1 VTQTFQLDHPLQ
13 RIVSRFKC
21 AIESERYDE
30 AQSVLAEYHSCITS
44 LCKKG
49 DGAPSKDEV
58 MGLMNWARRTLM
70 VARAH
75 TIDQYQLLSD
85 SRVYASFGEPDR
97 KMYHLTL

>member
-1 VTQTFQLDHPLQ
+1 
-13 RIVSRFKC
+13 VSRFKC

-30 AQSVLAEYHSCITS
+30 AQSVLTEYHSCVTS

-75 TIDQYQLLSD
+75 TIDQYQSLSN
-85 SRVYASFGEPDR
+85 SRVYASFGETDR
-97 KMYHLTL
+97 KTYRLTL